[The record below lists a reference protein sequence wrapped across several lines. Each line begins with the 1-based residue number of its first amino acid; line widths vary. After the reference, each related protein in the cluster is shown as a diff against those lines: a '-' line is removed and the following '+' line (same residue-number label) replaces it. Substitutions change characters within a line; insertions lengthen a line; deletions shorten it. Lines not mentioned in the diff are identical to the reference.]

1 MFGSS
6 SSKRASAPGSMGGAD
21 PGPTGSDVWF
31 QPDDTFRSFCA
42 LLEAPAVSH
51 AHMAL
56 IGPEALTA
64 SIATYTGALHY
75 DHVAEFVKLIA
86 NSPCLWASI
95 HPDAHGASDEGR
107 QTLSSGAPALPSLR
121 DRADQIIQ
129 AIAQAVKAR
138 IDLSM
143 RTRQNSTGW
152 QTRRIVSH
160 WISTMLSNSQNDVS
174 ELADS
179 QDLEMPFE
187 LQSLKGLP
195 IARLAIC
202 TGLLAGLQG
211 AQVQWEKQARLG
223 LDVRYHVKLAEVG
236 WVAAFG
242 ACLEIIDALN
252 AEEQLS
258 AAVMPLHCAVQ
269 VMPFINSRRLE
280 ALSGDILLR
289 IVADRLLLPIES
301 SQLLHSL
308 GQDVKKGNDGKL
320 LLDPSSITARRLQT
334 LQTNDAFRTIAPLSR
349 ILSGTL
355 ARLARKLSPEDMSAR
370 LFGVVTETK
379 DVASTDA
386 TNVMSSLGPPA
397 GGDGVALLSAPLT
410 LLRRLHAYARTLESG
425 WWSGELATCAESDL
439 AETTKP
445 VTKELWTVFKTI
457 LFSYTMIFD
466 SLVDAVLDMCPS
478 PTITIPA
485 PTPSSFSSTTAT
497 SSESRWGPASTSN
510 IPTPYLQCMHA
521 VLSTYAHMY
530 WITSTFGHDGFDV
543 YRSVFYSALDVIGR
557 DGEACVGVLEAM
569 VPHLSY
575 GPDRLQETSATYFML
590 VSEQVVALLPSE
602 IIKGLVLKICRPYLG
617 NNTNKDAF
625 ESAHSVILSIFA
637 HDKEVAED
645 LAPFYI
651 ELLISIFPS
660 QLSAGQFEHAFTTV
674 MSAIADRDDAL
685 AWWGMEL
692 LANTIE
698 QERDQ
703 ERGPVDVGGAAGAV
717 ATTALPSS
725 SRQLELQL
733 VYAAQISTVNL
744 VLLRSVLDKVRRYI
758 LRYPSAPMTLV
769 GLVPGLESGKP
780 SSDRDTAGASS
791 STLPSSTIS
800 APVTAAA
807 ARQRLCEKAFDALS
821 GLDASTREEGL
832 RWWLDNRA
840 SFGV

>member
-386 TNVMSSLGPPA
+386 TN
-397 GGDGVALLSAPLT
+397 
-410 LLRRLHAYARTLESG
+410 
-425 WWSGELATCAESDL
+425 
-439 AETTKP
+439 
-445 VTKELWTVFKTI
+445 TI